1 MDRPRVYVTRVIPE
15 DGLALVRE
23 ATACRVWEGG
33 TAAQRWSM
41 PPPREVLLREAGEID
56 GLLCLL
62 TDPID
67 AALLDAAPRLRVISQ
82 MAVGVDNI
90 DVAACTRRG
99 IPVGYTPGVLAE
111 TTADLAWAL
120 LMATARRVVEAD
132 AYTRS
137 GAWKTWEPMGL
148 LGRDV
153 HHATLGLIG
162 LGGIGTEVAKRA
174 RGFDMRILYFSRRRK
189 PELEARLG
197 LEYRL
202 MDELLREADFV
213 SLHFALT
220 PETHHLIGA
229 RELALMQP
237 TAILINTTRGPVVDQ
252 AALAA
257 ALKAGTIAAAGLD
270 VFEAEP
276 VPLDD
281 PILALPNVVALPHIG
296 SASVATRG
304 RMARMAA
311 ENLLAALSGQ
321 RPPHLVNPEAWQ

>member
-23 ATACRVWEGG
+23 ATACRVWEGEL
-33 TAAQRWSM
+33 
-41 PPPREVLLREAGEID
+41 PPPREVLLREVGEID

-148 LGRDV
+148 LGRDL
-153 HHATLGLIG
+153 HHATLGIIG

-174 RGFDMRILYFSRRRK
+174 RGFEMRILYFSRRRK
-189 PELEARLG
+189 PELEASLG

-213 SLHFALT
+213 SLHCALT
-220 PETHHLIGA
+220 AETRHLIGA
-229 RELALMQP
+229 RELALMKP

-257 ALKAGTIAAAGLD
+257 ALKAGTLAAAGLD

-281 PILALPNVVALPHIG
+281 PILSLPNVVALPHIG
-296 SASVATRG
+296 SASVDTRG

-311 ENLLAALSGQ
+311 ENLLAALSDQ
-321 RPPHLVNPEAWQ
+321 RPPNLVNPEAWQ

>member
-23 ATACRVWEGG
+23 ATACRVWEGEL
-33 TAAQRWSM
+33 
-41 PPPREVLLREAGEID
+41 PPPREVLLREVGEID

-153 HHATLGLIG
+153 HHATLGIIG

-174 RGFDMRILYFSRRRK
+174 RGFEMRILYFSRRRK
-189 PELEARLG
+189 PELEASLG

-213 SLHFALT
+213 SLHCALT
-220 PETHHLIGA
+220 AETRHLIGA
-229 RELALMQP
+229 RELALMKP

-257 ALKAGTIAAAGLD
+257 ALKAGTLAAAGLD

-281 PILALPNVVALPHIG
+281 PILSLPNVVALPHIG

>member
-1 MDRPRVYVTRVIPE
+1 
-15 DGLALVRE
+15 
-23 ATACRVWEGG
+23 
-33 TAAQRWSM
+33 M
-41 PPPREVLLREAGEID
+41 PPPRDVLLREVADIE

-62 TDPID
+62 TDRID
-67 AALLDAAPRLRVISQ
+67 EELLAAAPRLKVVSQ

-90 DVAACTRRG
+90 DVAACTRRS
-99 IPVGYTPGVLAE
+99 IPVGNTPGVLTE

-120 LMATARRVVEAD
+120 LMATARRIVEAE

-153 HHATLGLIG
+153 HHATLGIIG
-162 LGGIGTEVAKRA
+162 LGAIGAAVARRA
-174 RGFDMRILYFSRRRK
+174 RGFDMRIFYSSRRRK
-189 PELEARLG
+189 PELEAELS
-197 LEYRL
+197 LEYRE
-202 MDELLREADFV
+202 MDEVLKESDFV
-213 SLHFALT
+213 SLHCALT
-220 PETHHLIGA
+220 PETRHLIGP
-229 RELALMQP
+229 RELALMKP

-252 AALAA
+252 AALAE

-270 VFEAEP
+270 VFEVEP

-311 ENLLAALSGQ
+311 DNLLAALAGR
-321 RPPHLVNPEAWQ
+321 RPPNLVNPEVWTGR

>member
-23 ATACRVWEGG
+23 ATACRVWEGEL
-33 TAAQRWSM
+33 
-41 PPPREVLLREAGEID
+41 PPPREVLLREVGEID

-148 LGRDV
+148 LGRDL
-153 HHATLGLIG
+153 HHATLGIIG

-174 RGFDMRILYFSRRRK
+174 RGFEMRILYFSRRRK
-189 PELEARLG
+189 PELEASLG

-213 SLHFALT
+213 SLHCALT
-220 PETHHLIGA
+220 AETRHLIGA
-229 RELALMQP
+229 RELALMKP

-257 ALKAGTIAAAGLD
+257 ALKAGTLAAAGLD

-281 PILALPNVVALPHIG
+281 PILSLPNVVALPHIG
-296 SASVATRG
+296 SASIATRG

-311 ENLLAALSGQ
+311 ENLLAALAGQ
-321 RPPHLVNPEAWQ
+321 RPPNLVNPEAWR

>member
-1 MDRPRVYVTRVIPE
+1 MERPRVYVTRRIPE
-15 DGLALVRE
+15 EGFALLRE
-23 ATACRVWEGG
+23 ATNCRVWEGEL
-33 TAAQRWSM
+33 
-41 PPPREVLLREAGEID
+41 PPPREVLLQEVAEIE

-62 TDPID
+62 TDRID
-67 AALLDAAPRLRVISQ
+67 EALLNAAPRLRVVSQ

-153 HHATLGLIG
+153 HQATLGIIG
-162 LGGIGTEVAKRA
+162 LGGIGAEVAKRA
-174 RGFDMRILYFSRRRK
+174 RGFDMRLLYHSRHRK
-189 PELEARLG
+189 PELEASLG
-197 LEYRL
+197 LEFRP
-202 MDELLREADFV
+202 MDDLLRESDFV
-213 SLHFALT
+213 SLHCALT
-220 PETHHLIGA
+220 PETRHLIGP
-229 RELALMQP
+229 RELALMKP

-257 ALKAGTIAAAGLD
+257 ALSTGTIAAAGLD
-270 VFEAEP
+270 VFETEP

-281 PILALPNVVALPHIG
+281 RILSLPNVVALPHIG

-304 RMARMAA
+304 RMSRMAA
-311 ENLLAALSGQ
+311 ENLLAALAGN
-321 RPPHLVNPEAWQ
+321 RPPNLVNPEASG

>member
-41 PPPREVLLREAGEID
+41 PPPREVLLREVGEID

-90 DVAACTRRG
+90 DLAACTRRG

-148 LGRDV
+148 LGLDV
-153 HHATLGLIG
+153 HHATLGIIG
-162 LGGIGTEVAKRA
+162 LGGIGAEVARLASSSGLWTNCCRKRSLSPFTA
-174 RGFDMRILYFSRRRK
+174 PSQRRR
-189 PELEARLG
+189 
-197 LEYRL
+197 
-202 MDELLREADFV
+202 
-213 SLHFALT
+213 
-220 PETHHLIGA
+220 
-229 RELALMQP
+229 
-237 TAILINTTRGPVVDQ
+237 
-252 AALAA
+252 
-257 ALKAGTIAAAGLD
+257 
-270 VFEAEP
+270 
-276 VPLDD
+276 
-281 PILALPNVVALPHIG
+281 
-296 SASVATRG
+296 AT
-304 RMARMAA
+304 
-311 ENLLAALSGQ
+311 
-321 RPPHLVNPEAWQ
+321 

>member
-1 MDRPRVYVTRVIPE
+1 MNRPRVYVTRQIPE
-15 DGLALVRE
+15 EGLSPVRE
-23 ATACRVWEGG
+23 ATDCRVWDGEL
-33 TAAQRWSM
+33 
-41 PPPREVLLREAGEID
+41 PPPRETLLREVSDIE

-62 TDPID
+62 TDRID
-67 AALLDAAPRLRVISQ
+67 EALLDAAPRLRVVSQ

-120 LMATARRVVEAD
+120 LMATARRVVEAE

-148 LGRDV
+148 LGRDI

-162 LGGIGTEVAKRA
+162 LGGIGSQVAKRA
-174 RGFDMRILYFSRRRK
+174 RGFDMRILYTSRHRK
-189 PELEARLG
+189 PELEASLG
-197 LEYRL
+197 LEYCPL
-202 MDELLREADFV
+202 DELLREADFV
-213 SLHFALT
+213 SPHCALT
-220 PETHHLIGA
+220 PETRHLIGA
-229 RELALMQP
+229 RELALMKP

-252 AALAA
+252 AALAQ

-270 VFEAEP
+270 VFETEP

-281 PILALPNVVALPHIG
+281 PILALQNVVVLPHIG

-304 RMARMAA
+304 KMARMAA
-311 ENLLAALSGQ
+311 DNLLAALAGQ
-321 RPPHLVNPEAWQ
+321 RPPNLVNPEVCR

>member
-1 MDRPRVYVTRVIPE
+1 MDQPRVYVTRLIPE
-15 DGLALVRE
+15 GGLALVRE
-23 ATACRVWEGG
+23 AAECRVWEGEL
-33 TAAQRWSM
+33 
-41 PPPREVLLREAGEID
+41 PPPREALLREVAEVE

-62 TDPID
+62 TDRID
-67 AALLDAAPRLRVISQ
+67 EELLGAAPRLRVVSQ

-99 IPVGYTPGVLAE
+99 IPVGNTPGVLAE

-120 LMATARRVVEAD
+120 LMATARRIVEAE

-148 LGRDV
+148 LGRDI

-162 LGGIGTEVAKRA
+162 LGGIGAEVAKRG
-174 RGFDMRILYFSRRRK
+174 RGFDMRILYTSRRRK
-189 PELEARLG
+189 PELETSLG
-197 LEYRL
+197 VEYL
-202 MDELLREADFV
+202 PLDELLREADFV
-213 SLHFALT
+213 SLHCALT
-220 PETHHLIGA
+220 PETRHVIGA
-229 RELALMQP
+229 RELALMKP

-252 AALAA
+252 AALAQ

-270 VFEAEP
+270 VFETEP

-281 PILALPNVVALPHIG
+281 PVLSLPNVVALPHIG

-304 RMARMAA
+304 KMARMAA

-321 RPPHLVNPEAWQ
+321 RPPNLVNPEVWRGGGDE

>member
-1 MDRPRVYVTRVIPE
+1 MARPRVYVTRLIPE
-15 DGLALVRE
+15 EGLAPVRE
-23 ATACRVWEGG
+23 ATDCRIWEGDL
-33 TAAQRWSM
+33 
-41 PPPREVLLREAGEID
+41 PPPREVLLREVAEIE

-62 TDPID
+62 TDRID
-67 AALLDAAPRLRVISQ
+67 EELLSAAPHVRVVSQ

-120 LMATARRVVEAD
+120 LMVTARRLVEAE

-153 HHATLGLIG
+153 HHATLGIIG
-162 LGGIGTEVAKRA
+162 LGGIGAEVAKRA
-174 RGFDMRILYFSRRRK
+174 RGFDMRILYSSRHRK
-189 PELEARLG
+189 PDLEARLG
-197 LEYRL
+197 LECRS
-202 MDELLREADFV
+202 MDDVLRESDFV
-213 SLHFALT
+213 SLHCALT
-220 PETHHLIGA
+220 PETRHLIGA
-229 RELALMQP
+229 RELLLMKP

-252 AALAA
+252 VALAE

-270 VFEAEP
+270 VFEKEP

-281 PILALPNVVALPHIG
+281 PILSLPNVVALPHIG
-296 SASVATRG
+296 SASIATRG

-311 ENLLAALSGQ
+311 DNLIAALSGQ
-321 RPPHLVNPEAWQ
+321 RPPNLVNPDVWRG

>member
-1 MDRPRVYVTRVIPE
+1 MEQPRVYVTRLIPE
-15 DGLALVRE
+15 EGLAPLRE
-23 ATACRVWEGG
+23 ATVCRVWDGEL
-33 TAAQRWSM
+33 
-41 PPPREVLLREAGEID
+41 PPPREALLREVAEVE

-62 TDPID
+62 TDRVD
-67 AALLDAAPRLRVISQ
+67 AALLDAAPRLRVVSQ

-148 LGRDV
+148 LGPDV
-153 HHATLGLIG
+153 HHATLGVIG
-162 LGGIGTEVAKRA
+162 LGGIGAEVARRA
-174 RGFDMRILYFSRRRK
+174 RGFDMRLLYFSRQRK
-189 PELEARLG
+189 PGLEASLG
-197 LEYRL
+197 LEYRPL
-202 MDELLREADFV
+202 DELLREADFV
-213 SLHFALT
+213 SLHCALT
-220 PETHHLIGA
+220 PETRHLIGA
-229 RELALMQP
+229 RELALMKP

-252 AALAA
+252 TALAA

-270 VFEAEP
+270 VFETEP
-276 VPLDD
+276 VPPDD
-281 PILALPNVVALPHIG
+281 PILSLPNVVALPHIG

-311 ENLLAALSGQ
+311 DNLLAAVAGQ
-321 RPPHLVNPEAWQ
+321 RPPNLVNPEVWERSGLP

>member
-15 DGLALVRE
+15 EGLAPVRE
-23 ATACRVWEGG
+23 ATSCRVWEGE
-33 TAAQRWSM
+33 M
-41 PPPREVLLREAGEID
+41 PPPQEVLLREVREVE

-62 TDPID
+62 TDRID
-67 AALLDAAPRLRVISQ
+67 EALLEGAPHLRVVSQ

-132 AYTRS
+132 SYTRS

-162 LGGIGTEVAKRA
+162 LGGIGAEVAKRA
-174 RGFDMRILYFSRRRK
+174 RGFDMRLLYFSRHRK
-189 PELEARLG
+189 PDLEERLG
-197 LEYRL
+197 LEYRPL
-202 MDELLREADFV
+202 DELLPEADFV
-213 SLHFALT
+213 SLHCALT
-220 PETHHLIGA
+220 PETRHLVGA
-229 RELALMQP
+229 RELALMKP
-237 TAILINTTRGPVVDQ
+237 TGILINTTRGPVVDQ
-252 AALAA
+252 AALSA
-257 ALKAGTIAAAGLD
+257 ALRAGTIAAAGLD

-311 ENLLAALSGQ
+311 DNLLAALSGQ
-321 RPPHLVNPEAWQ
+321 RPPNLVNPEAWQ

>member
-1 MDRPRVYVTRVIPE
+1 MNRPRVYVTRLIPE
-15 DGLALVRE
+15 EGLALVRA
-23 ATACRVWEGG
+23 ATTCRIWEGEL
-33 TAAQRWSM
+33 
-41 PPPREVLLREAGEID
+41 PPPQEVLLREVAEVE

-62 TDPID
+62 TDRID
-67 AALLDAAPRLRVISQ
+67 AALLDAAPRLRVVSQ

-90 DVAACTRRG
+90 DVATCTRRG

-120 LMATARRVVEAD
+120 LMATARRVVEAE

-148 LGRDV
+148 LGQDL

-162 LGGIGTEVAKRA
+162 LGGIGAQVAKRA
-174 RGFDMRILYFSRRRK
+174 RGFDMRLLYSSRHRK
-189 PELEARLG
+189 PELEASLG
-197 LEYRL
+197 LEHRPL
-202 MDELLREADFV
+202 DDLLREADFV
-213 SLHFALT
+213 SLHCALT
-220 PETHHLIGA
+220 PETRHLIGE
-229 RELALMQP
+229 RELALMKP
-237 TAILINTTRGPVVDQ
+237 TAILINTARGSVVDQ

-270 VFEAEP
+270 VFETEP

-281 PILALPNVVALPHIG
+281 PILSLPNVVALPHIG

-311 ENLLAALSGQ
+311 DNLLAALSGS
-321 RPPHLVNPEAWQ
+321 RPPNLVNPEVWK

>member
-1 MDRPRVYVTRVIPE
+1 
-15 DGLALVRE
+15 VRA
-23 ATACRVWEGG
+23 ATECRIWEGDL
-33 TAAQRWSM
+33 
-41 PPPREVLLREAGEID
+41 PPPREVLLREVAEVE

-62 TDPID
+62 TDRID
-67 AALLDAAPRLRVISQ
+67 EELLDAAPRLKVVSQ

-99 IPVGYTPGVLAE
+99 IPVGNTPGVLTE

-148 LGRDV
+148 LGPDV
-153 HHATLGLIG
+153 HGATLGILG
-162 LGGIGTEVAKRA
+162 LGAIGAAVARRA
-174 RGFDMRILYFSRRRK
+174 GGFGMRILYHSRHRK
-189 PELEARLG
+189 PELEAELG
-197 LEYRL
+197 LEHHP
-202 MDELLREADFV
+202 MEEVLREADFV
-213 SLHFALT
+213 SLHTALT
-220 PETHHLIGA
+220 PETRHLIGA
-229 RELALMQP
+229 RELALMKP

-257 ALKAGTIAAAGLD
+257 ALGEGKIAAAGLD
-270 VFEAEP
+270 VFEKEP

-281 PILALPNVVALPHIG
+281 PILGLPNVVALPHIG
-296 SASVATRG
+296 SASIATRG

-311 ENLLAALSGQ
+311 DNLLAALSGQ
-321 RPPHLVNPEAWQ
+321 RPPNLVEPQAWRG

>member
-1 MDRPRVYVTRVIPE
+1 MDRPRVYVSRVIPE

-23 ATACRVWEGG
+23 ATACRVWEGEL
-33 TAAQRWSM
+33 

-111 TTADLAWAL
+111 TTADLAWTL

-153 HHATLGLIG
+153 HHATLGIIG
-162 LGGIGTEVAKRA
+162 LGGIGAEVARRA
-174 RGFDMRILYFSRRRK
+174 RGFDMRLLYFSRHRK
-189 PELEARLG
+189 PDLEERLG
-197 LEYRL
+197 LEYRP

-213 SLHFALT
+213 SLHCALT

-229 RELALMQP
+229 RELAQMQP

-281 PILALPNVVALPHIG
+281 PILSLPNVVALPHIG

>member
-1 MDRPRVYVTRVIPE
+1 MARPRVYVTRLIPE
-15 DGLALVRE
+15 EALALVRE
-23 ATACRVWEGG
+23 ATDCRVWEGEL
-33 TAAQRWSM
+33 
-41 PPPREVLLREAGEID
+41 PPPREVLLREVADVE

-62 TDPID
+62 TDRID
-67 AALLDAAPRLRVISQ
+67 DPLLEAAPKLRVVSQ

-120 LMATARRVVEAD
+120 LMATARRLVEAA

-153 HHATLGLIG
+153 HHATLGIIG
-162 LGGIGTEVAKRA
+162 LGGIGAEVAKRA
-174 RGFDMRILYFSRRRK
+174 RGFDMRILYFSRQRK
-189 PELEARLG
+189 PELETRLG
-197 LEYRL
+197 IEYRS
-202 MDELLREADFV
+202 MEELLRESDFV
-213 SLHFALT
+213 SLHCALT
-220 PETHHLIGA
+220 PETRHLIGK
-229 RELALMQP
+229 RELGLMKP

-257 ALKAGTIAAAGLD
+257 ALKSGTIAAAGLD
-270 VFEAEP
+270 VFEQEP

-281 PILALPNVVALPHIG
+281 PILSLPNVVALPHIG
-296 SASVATRG
+296 SASIATRG

-311 ENLLAALSGQ
+311 DNLLAALSRQ
-321 RPPHLVNPEAWQ
+321 RPPNLVNPEVWRG